1 MKIKKAIDRIPGGLM
16 LVPLLLGACVHTFA
30 PHAGKFLGSF
40 SNALI
45 TGTLPILAVWFFC
58 MGASISLKA
67 TPIVLRKSGVLVVT
81 KVLTAAVAG
90 VIASHF
96 LPPGGITSGFLTGLS
111 VLTVICVMNES
122 NGGLY
127 MALMQQYGTKEEAGA
142 FCLMSLESGPFMTM
156 VTLGIAGLATFPY
169 ATLLGALLPFVIGFI
184 LGNLD
189 SDLRQFFGQA
199 VAVMVPFFAFALG
212 NNLDFRVILDTGLLG
227 VLIGICVIFV
237 TGTTLVLADLFLARG
252 NGTAGIGA
260 ASTAG
265 AAVAVPQIIAGI
277 EPRYAAVA
285 PAATALVATSV
296 VVTSLLTP
304 ILTAIWAR
312 RWGVL
317 SAGYLSKHPAS
328 AEPLPESRES
338 RQHHDANDNH
348 GLEPT
353 LHHPLK

>member
-67 TPIVLRKSGVLVVT
+67 TPVVLRKSGVLVVT
-81 KVLTAAVAG
+81 KVLTAAIAG

-127 MALMQQYGTKEEAGA
+127 MALMQQYGIPEEAGA

-156 VTLGIAGLATFPY
+156 VTLGIAGLASFPY
-169 ATLLGALLPFVIGFI
+169 ATLLGALLPFLIGFA

-212 NNLDFRVILDTGLLG
+212 DNLDFRVILDTGLLG
-227 VLIGICVIFV
+227 VLIGLCVIVV
-237 TGTTLVLADLFLARG
+237 TGTTLVLSDIFLARG

-277 EPRYAAVA
+277 EPRYAAIA

-317 SAGYLSKHPAS
+317 SANYRRTHPAS
-328 AEPLPESRES
+328 SDPQPDSETLQS
-338 RQHHDANDNH
+338 
-348 GLEPT
+348 GLKPT
-353 LHHPLK
+353 LHHQAK

>member
-1 MKIKKAIDRIPGGLM
+1 MKIKQAIDRIPGGLM

-30 PHAGKFLGSF
+30 PHAGKYLGSF

-67 TPIVLRKSGVLVVT
+67 TPVVLRKSGVLVVT
-81 KVLTAAVAG
+81 KVATAALAG

-111 VLTVICVMNES
+111 ALTVICVMNET

-156 VTLGIAGLATFPY
+156 VTLGIAGLASFPF
-169 ATLLGALLPFVIGFI
+169 ATLFGALLPFVIGF
-184 LGNLD
+184 
-189 SDLRQFFGQA
+189 
-199 VAVMVPFFAFALG
+199 ALG
-212 NNLDFRVILDTGLLG
+212 NNLDFAVIVNTGLLG
-227 VLIGICVIFV
+227 VLIGVCVMIV
-237 TGTTLVLADLFLARG
+237 TGTTLVLADIFLAKG
-252 NGTAGIGA
+252 NGTAGVGA
-260 ASTAG
+260 CSTAG

-296 VVTSLLTP
+296 VVTALLTP
-304 ILTAIWAR
+304 IVTSLWAR

-317 SAGYLSKHPAS
+317 SPKYRDAADAS
-328 AEPLPESRES
+328 PDRLAETQALDAQMERRPLE
-338 RQHHDANDNH
+338 Q
-348 GLEPT
+348 
-353 LHHPLK
+353 

>member
-1 MKIKKAIDRIPGGLM
+1 MKIKQAIDRIPGGLM

-30 PHAGKFLGSF
+30 PHAGKYLGSF

-67 TPIVLRKSGVLVVT
+67 TPVVLRKSGVLVVT
-81 KVLTAAVAG
+81 KVATAALAG

-111 VLTVICVMNES
+111 ALTVICVMNET

-156 VTLGIAGLATFPY
+156 VTLGIAGLASFPY
-169 ATLLGALLPFVIGFI
+169 ATLFGALLPFLIGFA

-189 SDLRQFFGQA
+189 PELRRFFGSA
-199 VAVMVPFFAFALG
+199 VPVMVPFFAFALG
-212 NNLDFRVILDTGLLG
+212 NNLDFAVIANTGLLG
-227 VLIGICVIFV
+227 ILIGVCVMLV
-237 TGTTLVLADLFLARG
+237 TGTTLVLADIFLAKG
-252 NGTAGIGA
+252 NGTAGVGA
-260 ASTAG
+260 CSTAG

-296 VVTSLLTP
+296 VVTALLTP
-304 ILTAIWAR
+304 IVTSLWAR

-317 SAGYLSKHPAS
+317 SAKYRDAAYAS
-328 AEPLPESRES
+328 RDARADSQTLDAQMERRPLE
-338 RQHHDANDNH
+338 Q
-348 GLEPT
+348 
-353 LHHPLK
+353 

>member
-1 MKIKKAIDRIPGGLM
+1 
-16 LVPLLLGACVHTFA
+16 
-30 PHAGKFLGSF
+30 
-40 SNALI
+40 
-45 TGTLPILAVWFFC
+45 
-58 MGASISLKA
+58 
-67 TPIVLRKSGVLVVT
+67 
-81 KVLTAAVAG
+81 
-90 VIASHF
+90 
-96 LPPGGITSGFLTGLS
+96 
-111 VLTVICVMNES
+111 
-122 NGGLY
+122 
-127 MALMQQYGTKEEAGA
+127 
-142 FCLMSLESGPFMTM
+142 
-156 VTLGIAGLATFPY
+156 
-169 ATLLGALLPFVIGFI
+169 
-184 LGNLD
+184 
-189 SDLRQFFGQA
+189 
-199 VAVMVPFFAFALG
+199 
-212 NNLDFRVILDTGLLG
+212 
-227 VLIGICVIFV
+227 VIFV

-338 RQHHDANDNH
+338 RQHPDANDNH

>member
-1 MKIKKAIDRIPGGLM
+1 L
-16 LVPLLLGACVHTFA
+16 
-30 PHAGKFLGSF
+30 
-40 SNALI
+40 
-45 TGTLPILAVWFFC
+45 
-58 MGASISLKA
+58 
-67 TPIVLRKSGVLVVT
+67 
-81 KVLTAAVAG
+81 
-90 VIASHF
+90 
-96 LPPGGITSGFLTGLS
+96 
-111 VLTVICVMNES
+111 
-122 NGGLY
+122 
-127 MALMQQYGTKEEAGA
+127 
-142 FCLMSLESGPFMTM
+142 
-156 VTLGIAGLATFPY
+156 
-169 ATLLGALLPFVIGFI
+169 IGFI

-227 VLIGICVIFV
+227 VLIGICVILV
-237 TGTTLVLADLFLARG
+237 TGTTLVLADIFLARG

-317 SAGYLSKHPAS
+317 SASYRRKHPAS
-328 AEPLPESRES
+328 AEPLSGSRES
-338 RQHHDANDNH
+338 RHNHDDLDNH

>member
-1 MKIKKAIDRIPGGLM
+1 MNIKRSIDRIPGGLM

-30 PHAGKFLGSF
+30 PHAGKTLGSF
-40 SNALI
+40 TNALI

-67 TPIVLRKSGVLVVT
+67 TPVVLRKSGVLVLT
-81 KVLTAAVAG
+81 KVATAALGG

-111 VLTVICVMNES
+111 ALTVICVMNET

-156 VTLGIAGLATFPY
+156 VTLGIAGLASFPY
-169 ATLLGALLPFVIGFI
+169 ATLFGALLPFLIGFA

-189 SDLRQFFGQA
+189 RELRQFFSQA
-199 VAVMVPFFAFALG
+199 VPVMVPFFAFALG
-212 NNLDFRVILDTGLLG
+212 NNLDFAVILNTGLLG
-227 VLIGICVIFV
+227 VLIGVCVILV
-237 TGTTLVLADLFLARG
+237 TGTTLVLADIFLAKG

-260 ASTAG
+260 SSTAG

-296 VVTSLLTP
+296 VITALLTP
-304 ILTAIWAR
+304 ILTSLWSR
-312 RWGVL
+312 RWGTL
-317 SAGYLSKHPAS
+317 SPKHRAAAALSGGGAALDPGLDG
-328 AEPLPESRES
+328 PLEARSNA
-338 RQHHDANDNH
+338 H
-348 GLEPT
+348 
-353 LHHPLK
+353 